1 MVNNIWNMTVRCILS
16 QIVLF
21 SLAYVMIAE
30 RHSHAYLKII
40 NKFTFAEHAAAVNIV
55 SAGFAQSTND
65 WNSEL
70 CWNYNSLLPFHCH
83 SYGPSCGFCIATR
96 QQSFILNY

>member
-30 RHSHAYLKII
+30 RNSCLFENYKQIYICRTCCSGKYCICRALLNRQMTGILSY
-40 NKFTFAEHAAAVNIV
+40 
-55 SAGFAQSTND
+55 AGTI
-65 WNSEL
+65 
-70 CWNYNSLLPFHCH
+70 
-83 SYGPSCGFCIATR
+83 IAT
-96 QQSFILNY
+96 SLFIVIVMDPVVDFVLPLANRVLF